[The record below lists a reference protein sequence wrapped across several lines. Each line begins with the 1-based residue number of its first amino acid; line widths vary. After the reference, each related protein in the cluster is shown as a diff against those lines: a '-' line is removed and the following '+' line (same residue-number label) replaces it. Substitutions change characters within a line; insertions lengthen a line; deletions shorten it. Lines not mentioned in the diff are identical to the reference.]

1 VDKRWI
7 VGGAI
12 AGIVLLARPA
22 FAIKTGT
29 EISTRPE
36 IVRARAII
44 AHVWRSFGYTLT
56 VTSGTDSTHSVRS
69 LHYSGLAEDYRI
81 TGIPSAALSGM
92 VAQVRAQLGTSYDVI
107 LEADHLHVEYDPT

>member
-1 VDKRWI
+1 M
-7 VGGAI
+7 
-12 AGIVLLARPA
+12 LLARPA

-44 AHVWRSFGYTLT
+44 ARVWRSFGYTLT

-69 LHYSGLAEDYRI
+69 LHYSGYAEDYRTRDI
-81 TGIPSAALSGM
+81 SASALSSM
-92 VAQVRAQLGTSYDVI
+92 VAQVRAQLGTDYDVI